1 MSKELAADYF
11 SRHLSS
17 KECHITS
24 DGRVFHSKG
33 TAEGFANSLKDN
45 KVLSYNR
52 SEFEGSKEEGGTGTD
67 TDTES
72 KTQALELLKSFDA
85 STATYPEIKALVKML
100 GIEPATQKQPD
111 LLAAIEAFKVAVN
124 TEVQE

>member
-45 KVLSYNR
+45 KVLSYKR
-52 SEFEGSKEEGGTGTD
+52 SEFEESKEEDGTD

-85 STATYPEIKALVKML
+85 STATYPEIKTLVKML

>member
-52 SEFEGSKEEGGTGTD
+52 SEFEGSKKEDVTD
-67 TDTES
+67 TDAES

-85 STATYPEIKALVKML
+85 STATYPETKALVKML

>member
-17 KECHITS
+17 KECYVTS

-45 KVLSYNR
+45 KVLSYKR
-52 SEFEGSKEEGGTGTD
+52 SEFEESKEEDGTD